1 MRILAASLHELA
13 KILHAPQIEA
23 DLLPVYKNCL
33 TCNDEI
39 RERVYEHV
47 DVIISRVRPEIGWDL
62 FEDLARAWKDGSL
75 GGWRAREQ
83 LALHLPKMLE
93 LFRDVKKGER
103 VLDVLRD
110 ALLDPFAAVRD
121 GVTKGVSLVGD
132 SGKPRLTN
140 RFLMLMRYLATTRLS
155 LYASAICCSTSV
167 VPLSSAAA

>member
-1 MRILAASLHELA
+1 MYKTCLA
-13 KILHAPQIEA
+13 
-23 DLLPVYKNCL
+23 
-33 TCNDEI
+33 CNDEI

-47 DVIISRVRPEIGWDL
+47 DVLISRVSPVVGWDM

-93 LFRDVKKGER
+93 LFRDVEKGEK

-121 GVTKGVSLVGD
+121 GVTKGVGRRVPLLFV
-132 SGKPRLTN
+132 RLTG
-140 RFLMLMRYLATTRLS
+140 RYRTHTPFWEMIPQLRSVSGTCCWI
-155 LYASAICCSTSV
+155 SA
-167 VPLSSAAA
+167 VPLYTDAG